1 MSDATTTILI
11 AEDEPNIRKPL
22 VASLERDGY
31 RCLQAGDGPQALELA
46 ESGAPDLV
54 VLDLMMPGMDGFS
67 VCRAIRRQSEVPI
80 LILTAR
86 DGESDQILGF
96 ELGADDY
103 VTKPFS
109 LGVLKSRIR
118 SLLRRSN
125 EAATKQESEVL
136 RHGPLEIDVTRH
148 RVTLDGKEVE
158 LTSTEFDLLAYL
170 ARAPGRAFSRQQLLE
185 NVWGYHFDGYQRTV
199 DSHVRRLR
207 KKLGSDP
214 KEPRFVETVFKVGY
228 RFRDGA

>member
-1 MSDATTTILI
+1 MSDTPTTILI

-22 VASLERDGY
+22 AASLERDGF
-31 RCLQAGDGPQALELA
+31 RCLQAGDGPQALELVTT
-46 ESGAPDLV
+46 SAPDLI

-67 VCRAIRRQSEVPI
+67 VCRSIRKQSQVPI

-118 SLLRRSN
+118 SLLRRTR
-125 EAATKQESEVL
+125 EGDGQEDAEVL
-136 RHGPLEIDVTRH
+136 KRGPLEIDVTRH
-148 RVTLDGKEVE
+148 RATLDGKELE

-170 ARAPGRAFSRQQLLE
+170 ARAPGRAFTRQQLLE
-185 NVWGYHFDGYQRTV
+185 NVWGYHFEGYQRTV

-207 KKLGSDP
+207 KKLESDP
-214 KEPRFVETVFKVGY
+214 KDPRFVETVFKVGY
-228 RFRDGA
+228 RFRDDV

>member
-1 MSDATTTILI
+1 MSESVTTILI

-22 VASLERDGY
+22 AASLERDGY
-31 RCLQAGDGPQALELA
+31 RCLQAGDGPRALELA
-46 ESGAPDLV
+46 ESSSLDLV
-54 VLDLMMPGMDGFS
+54 VLDLMLPGMDGFS
-67 VCRAIRRQSEVPI
+67 VCRAIRRHSQVPI

-118 SLLRRSN
+118 SLLRRTS
-125 EAATKQESEVL
+125 EGSAQDDAEVL
-136 RHGPLEIDVTRH
+136 RHGPLEVDVTRH
-148 RVTLDGKEVE
+148 RVTLDGHEIE

-170 ARAPGRAFSRQQLLE
+170 ARAPGRAFTRQQLLE
-185 NVWGYHFDGYQRTV
+185 NVWGYHFEGYQRTV

-207 KKLGSDP
+207 KKLGSNP

-228 RFRDGA
+228 RFRDDV